1 MKKIIYSLMIMA
13 GLAAMPGCNDDF
25 MEHSPKDS
33 LTEET
38 VFSTYSTFKTYA
50 WGLYNVFT
58 NGNMLRR
65 PGTGGSYASAVSYQG
80 DINAG
85 YLMRRLGSGNS
96 YAFQTIT
103 DAASGNGWNFSFVRN
118 ANLMLDNIDNSSMSD
133 VDKEHWRS
141 VGYFFRAYYYMELIA
156 RFGDVPWVEHI
167 LGDSDTEV
175 AYGPRTPRKEVADK
189 VLENLLYAEQ
199 HIKPEGD
206 GDNTINVH
214 VVRALISRF
223 ALFEGTWRKYHE
235 LGDYEKYFDAC
246 IKASESLMAAYPTVH
261 SSFGEMLTSDLAG
274 VPGVILYQ
282 EYVPKIFTNYVLTHV
297 ERTSTHNVEMPQH
310 IVDMY
315 LCEDG
320 KPISTSSSY
329 EWGKT
334 DKTMYS
340 TFRHRDYRLLETVA
354 PPYKVVRK
362 NNNNSWEYTD
372 NPADKEY
379 MDLMGIT
386 TYTGYGGGN
395 GEAGK
400 HKVFPLMNWSASV
413 LEGIPHFSTNNWGQ
427 GFIVARSGNYVY
439 RYYNVC
445 DDSRENQGTTDVPLF
460 KIEEVLLNYAEAKF
474 EKGEFNQGVADAT
487 INKLRVRAKIA
498 SMTVSEIN
506 DSFDLARDPSVA
518 PVLWEIR
525 RERMVELMG
534 EGFGFYDIRRWK
546 KAEWFV
552 NKVQYGQW
560 ATKEQI
566 GNSGQFID
574 LNTGFA
580 DASGKTE
587 GYVYMYNDPV
597 KTGKGWLEKYYLY
610 QIPTNEIALNPNL
623 KQNPGWN

>member
-13 GLAAMPGCNDDF
+13 GLVAMPGCNDDF

-235 LGDYEKYFDAC
+235 LGDYEKYF
-246 IKASESLMAAYPTVH
+246 
-261 SSFGEMLTSDLAG
+261 
-274 VPGVILYQ
+274 VPVSKH
-282 EYVPKIFTNYVLTHV
+282 PK
-297 ERTSTHNVEMPQH
+297 
-310 IVDMY
+310 
-315 LCEDG
+315 
-320 KPISTSSSY
+320 
-329 EWGKT
+329 
-334 DKTMYS
+334 
-340 TFRHRDYRLLETVA
+340 
-354 PPYKVVRK
+354 
-362 NNNNSWEYTD
+362 
-372 NPADKEY
+372 
-379 MDLMGIT
+379 
-386 TYTGYGGGN
+386 
-395 GEAGK
+395 
-400 HKVFPLMNWSASV
+400 
-413 LEGIPHFSTNNWGQ
+413 
-427 GFIVARSGNYVY
+427 
-439 RYYNVC
+439 
-445 DDSRENQGTTDVPLF
+445 
-460 KIEEVLLNYAEAKF
+460 
-474 EKGEFNQGVADAT
+474 
-487 INKLRVRAKIA
+487 
-498 SMTVSEIN
+498 
-506 DSFDLARDPSVA
+506 
-518 PVLWEIR
+518 VLWLPIR
-525 RERMVELMG
+525 RYTAV
-534 EGFGFYDIRRWK
+534 
-546 KAEWFV
+546 
-552 NKVQYGQW
+552 
-560 ATKEQI
+560 
-566 GNSGQFID
+566 
-574 LNTGFA
+574 
-580 DASGKTE
+580 SGKC
-587 GYVYMYNDPV
+587 
-597 KTGKGWLEKYYLY
+597 
-610 QIPTNEIALNPNL
+610 
-623 KQNPGWN
+623 